1 MVGLE
6 RSLKI
11 IEPLNSLLRRILKDD
26 RDSNGWVGRVL
37 TDHTATEW
45 LGWKGPPA
53 PPLPWA
59 GCPPAQAA
67 QGPPTASG
75 TSRDGAPTAPGSS
88 AGAAPPPGEGFPH
101 I

>member
-53 PPLPWA
+53 PPLPCA
-59 GCPPAQAA
+59 GCPVPIHPSA
-67 QGPPTASG
+67 GHP
-75 TSRDGAPTAPGSS
+75 RDGAKEKSI
-88 AGAAPPPGEGFPH
+88 FLFFY
-101 I
+101 